1 MASNLHFL
9 IIPLMCPGHLI
20 PMVDMAK
27 LIAQHSVAVT
37 IVITPRNAERYGAV
51 LHRAI
56 ASGLPIKILQ
66 LRFPASDHGL
76 PDGCESVDDLP
87 TFNLSKNFFDACSTL
102 QKPLEHEFNMIKPR
116 PSCII
121 SDKHLPWTAE
131 VAKKFEVP
139 WVIFDGMSCF
149 TQLATHNLCV
159 SKIHEKLADSDR
171 FILPGLP
178 DNISMTKAQ
187 LPGLFNPG
195 NSAKAKKLKS
205 VRERVRAAELGAYGT
220 LINSFEDM
228 ETRYIDEF
236 KKLKQGRVWC
246 VGPFSNSN
254 KNDLDRAQH
263 GSNDSINNNRECMKW
278 LDSQRD
284 RSVIYACLGSLT
296 RLTPQQFIELA
307 LGLEGSQFPF
317 ILVVKG
323 GSRTEE
329 IEKWLD
335 ENGFESRVKG
345 GGFLI
350 RGWASQVLVL
360 SHRAVGAF
368 LTHCGW
374 NSTIEGVCAGVPMI
388 TWPQFAEQFFNET
401 LVVQVLGT
409 GVGVGAQ
416 RVIHLDLEDEDEAGM
431 QVKREDVCKAVKM
444 VMNEGKEG
452 EERREKAKCLKQMA
466 ENAIEEGGSSQ
477 FDLNRF
483 IEDIRLH
490 TNKGLVG

>member
-27 LIAQHSVAVT
+27 LIAQHSVTVT
-37 IVITPRNAERYGAV
+37 VVITPGNAKRYGAV

-56 ASGLPIKILQ
+56 ASGLPVKLLQ
-66 LRFPASDHGL
+66 LQFPASDHGL

-87 TFNLSKNFFDACSTL
+87 TFNLTKNFFDALATF
-102 QKPLEHEFNMIKPR
+102 QKPLEHVFNNLEPI

-121 SDKHLPWTAE
+121 SDKHLTWTAE
-131 VAKKFEVP
+131 VANKFRIP

-159 SKIHEKLADSDR
+159 SKIHEKLSD
-171 FILPGLP
+171 FDTLILPGLP
-178 DNISMTKAQ
+178 DKISMTKAQ

-195 NSAKAKKLKS
+195 SSAKAKEMLS
-205 VRERVRAAELGAYGT
+205 IRERIREAELEAYGT
-220 LINSFEDM
+220 LINSFDAL
-228 ETRYIDEF
+228 ETRYIDQF
-236 KKLKQGRVWC
+236 RKVKQGRVWC
-246 VGPFSNSN
+246 IGPFSNSN
-254 KNDLDRAQH
+254 KNDLDKAQR
-263 GSNDSINNNRECMKW
+263 GSKDSINNHECMTW
-278 LDSQRD
+278 LDSQRN

-296 RLTPQQFIELA
+296 RLTPLQFIELA
-307 LGLEGSQFPF
+307 LGLEDSQFAF

-329 IEKWLD
+329 IEQWLG

-345 GGFLI
+345 RGVLI
-350 RGWASQVLVL
+350 RGWASQVLIL
-360 SHRAVGAF
+360 SHPAVGAF

-388 TWPQFAEQFFNET
+388 AWPQFAEQFFNER

-416 RVIHLDLEDEDEAGM
+416 RVMHLDDDNRDAI
-431 QVKREDVCKAVKM
+431 QVKRGDVCKAVKM
-444 VMNEGKEG
+444 VMDEGREG
-452 EERREKAKCLKQMA
+452 EERREKAKYLKQMA
-466 ENAIEEGGSSQ
+466 AKTLEEEGSSQ
-477 FDLNRF
+477 LNLKLF
-483 IEDIRLH
+483 IEEIRLH
-490 TNKGLVG
+490 THKGQLVG